1 MSHIGSSSIQTEIFN
16 IYILDFY
23 HKAMDLGGEKTGVN
37 NMHDEWGE
45 KERNAQC
52 ITGSSPV
59 CKLYQKEKL
68 ALLYINHVIT
78 SDCHEYIVSYLVQD
92 FFKGNNFDLIP
103 SIHRPGFFLNYHNR
117 NYKISRVTNRNISE
131 LPDCITNPLQSK
143 RHVSYNKPCRWL
155 KKKKQKK
162 NWSYPQIS
170 KASIAD

>member
-1 MSHIGSSSIQTEIFN
+1 MINLSCPFQRWEGITENLQFLQNNRLKQLLFWYWCAKAKNKTKTKQNILSHIGSSSIQTEIFN

-68 ALLYINHVIT
+68 ELLYINHVIT
-78 SDCHEYIVSYLVQD
+78 SDCHEYIVSYLVIFSFCNLIGSR

-103 SIHRPGFFLNYHNR
+103 SIHRPRFL
-117 NYKISRVTNRNISE
+117 
-131 LPDCITNPLQSK
+131 
-143 RHVSYNKPCRWL
+143 
-155 KKKKQKK
+155 
-162 NWSYPQIS
+162 
-170 KASIAD
+170 